1 VAHSQSGRRGITPKL
16 TTTHDGL
23 PDSLLYLNIDSTKI
37 SSNRTTAFRLTEK
50 LGERYIAPMDTQR
63 LNFSNSS
70 LMEGNGLAI
79 GYLANLGAPA
89 QSRIFSERK
98 EEGDFI
104 FANAYQYYVTTP
116 ENALFYDVKDPY
128 TRITYLPYLFG
139 NKINSEE
146 RLNGLFT
153 TNFGKKI
160 NIGADFDYTY
170 VRGHYASNGNKLLYY
185 RPFGSYLS
193 DRYEMHAYFR
203 NYNYINTENG
213 GLTNDRYISHPDDFT
228 SGGKRPLDDTKAFPT
243 RYSQTW
249 NRVKGQQIFLTHKY
263 NLGFYRE
270 MTAQEKEAAEKK
282 KEEQKLIQERLEA
295 EAAHEHDHDHDHDE
309 TTAEKTQTGISDI
322 FAAGNSKKEEDDE
335 IDAVFVPVS
344 SIIHTFEYEK
354 NSRRFISYSNGIDT
368 CYKDYNTV
376 PSDTVNDFTESWY
389 LRNTIGLS
397 LREGFQD
404 WAKFGLTA
412 YINFDK
418 RRFTLPEDSA
428 RSLINYNEFS
438 TYLGAE
444 LSKKQGK
451 LLTYKA
457 RGEFCLVGSDLGE
470 FRLEGDL
477 KTQFKLF
484 NKDASITATGYLKN
498 LTPAFYTRHHHS
510 RYFWWDNSLKNT
522 QRAYVGGEVDIRQ
535 TRTKITAGVES
546 IQNFVY
552 FGNKGSTAQ
561 FESNLQ
567 VVTVRLKQDFRYK
580 AFGWEN
586 EVAYQLSSEKEILP
600 LPQISAYTNMYL
612 DFTYAKVL
620 HIQLGA
626 DAHYYTSYYAPYY
639 EPAMMQFRT
648 QDEKK
653 IGNYPL
659 INAYANLYLKQA
671 RFFVSAYNLG
681 SLFITPTEYF
691 SFLHYPLNPMAIKLG
706 ISFYLNN

>member
-1 VAHSQSGRRGITPKL
+1 MAQSQSGRRGITPKL
-16 TTTHDGL
+16 SSAHEDL
-23 PDSLLYLNIDSTKI
+23 PDSLLYPNVDSTKI
-37 SSNRTTAFRLTEK
+37 SDSRTTAYRLTEK

-70 LMEGNGLAI
+70 LMEGYGLSI
-79 GYLANLGAPA
+79 GYLANLGSPA
-89 QSRIFSERK
+89 QSRIFSER
-98 EEGDFI
+98 EEDNDFI
-104 FANAYQYYVTTP
+104 FANPYQYYVTTP
-116 ENALFYDVKDPY
+116 KNALFYDVKDPY
-128 TRITYLPYLFG
+128 TKLTYLPYLFG

-170 VRGHYASNGNKLLYY
+170 VRGHYASNGNKMLYY
-185 RPFGSYLS
+185 RPFGSYMS
-193 DRYEMHAYFR
+193 DRYEMHAYLR

-228 SGGKRPLDDTKAFPT
+228 SGGKRPLDDTKSFPT

-249 NRVKGQQIFLTHKY
+249 NRVKGQQIFLTHRY

-270 MTAQEKEAAEKK
+270 MTSHEKEAAEKK
-282 KEEQKLIQERLEA
+282 KEEQRLKQERLEA
-295 EAAHEHDHDHDHDE
+295 EAAHEHEHSHDE
-309 TTAEKTQTGISDI
+309 HATESAQSGIHDLFADEKV
-322 FAAGNSKKEEDDE
+322 KEEEYE
-335 IDAVFVPVS
+335 IDAVFVPIS

-354 NSRRFISYSNGIDT
+354 NSRRFISYSNDIDT
-368 CYKDYNTV
+368 CYNDYFTV

-389 LRNTIGLS
+389 LRNTIGLA

-418 RRFTLPEDSA
+418 RKFTLPTDSA
-428 RSLINYNEFS
+428 RSTIDYDEFS

-444 LSKKQGK
+444 LSKQQGK
-451 LLTYKA
+451 LLTYRA
-457 RGEFCLVGSDLGE
+457 RGEFCLVGYDLGE
-470 FRLEGDL
+470 FRLEGDM
-477 KTQFKLF
+477 KTQFRLF
-484 NKDASITATGYLKN
+484 NKDASIKATGYLKN

-510 RYFWWDNSLKNT
+510 RYFWWDNPLKKT
-522 QRAYVGGEVDIRQ
+522 QRGYIGGEVDIQQ
-535 TRTKITAGVES
+535 TRTKIIAGVES

-552 FGNKGSTAQ
+552 FGNNGTPAQ
-561 FESNLQ
+561 FDSNLQ
-567 VVTVRLKQDFRYK
+567 VVTVRLKQDFRYNV
-580 AFGWEN
+580 FGWEN
-586 EVAYQLSSEKEILP
+586 EVAYQLSSEKDVLP

-620 HIQLGA
+620 HIQIGA

-639 EPAMMQFRT
+639 EPAILQFRT

-659 INAYANLYLKQA
+659 INAYANLYLKQT

-691 SFLHYPLNPMAIKLG
+691 SFLHYPVNPMAIKLG